1 MKKLI
6 VFFSIAACLLF
17 VSSPAQAQL
26 RFGVKAGVNLSR
38 LSFDS
43 DVYKSNN
50 HAGFTGGVMA
60 EFMIPVL
67 GIGVDGSVLYTRKD
81 VREGTG
87 FAKAYDKKLDYLDIP
102 VNFKWKFGV
111 PLLKFFLT
119 AGPNFGF
126 MLSDM
131 SDVKNMVE
139 TGDRKFDM
147 GINVG
152 GGLEIFNHVQVAVSH
167 NWRLTQRF
175 EMIESEYNS
184 AKGKMRSWSVTA
196 AYLF

>member
-6 VFFSIAACLLF
+6 VFFSVVACLLI
-17 VSSPAQAQL
+17 VSTPAQAQL
-26 RFGVKAGVNLSR
+26 KFGVKVGTNFSR

-50 HAGFTGGVMA
+50 HVGFTGGVMA
-60 EFMIPVL
+60 EFMVPVL

-81 VREGTG
+81 VREGSG
-87 FAKAYDKKLDYLDIP
+87 FAKSYDKKLDYLDIP

-111 PLLKFFLT
+111 PLFKFFLT

-131 SDVKNMVE
+131 KDVKNMVE

-152 GGLEIFNHVQVAVSH
+152 GGIEIFNHVQVALSH
-167 NWRLTQRF
+167 NWGLSQRF
-175 EMIESEYNS
+175 EIIESDSNK
-184 AKGKMRSWSVTA
+184 AKAKMRSWTLTA

>member
-6 VFFSIAACLLF
+6 LFFSIALCLLTI
-17 VSSPAQAQL
+17 STPAQAQL
-26 RFGVKAGVNLSR
+26 KFGIKAGTSFSR

-43 DVYKSNN
+43 DLYKSNN
-50 HAGFTGGVMA
+50 HLGFTGGVMA

-81 VREGTG
+81 VREGSG
-87 FAKAYDKKLDYLDIP
+87 FIQSYDKKLDYLDIP

-111 PLLKFFLT
+111 PLFKFFLT

-131 SDVKNMVE
+131 KDVKNMVE
-139 TGDRKFDM
+139 TGDRKFDL
-147 GINVG
+147 GINLG
-152 GGLEIFNHVQVAVSH
+152 GGIEFFNHVQIAVAH
-167 NWRLTQRF
+167 NWGLSQRF
-175 EMIESEYNS
+175 EIIESEHNR
-184 AKGKMRSWSVTA
+184 AKAKMRSWSLTA